1 MSEDMEKHAIARL
14 IRDPP
19 GYTGYDEGGQLAET
33 VRDRPPAV
41 VLFDQIEKA
50 PPDVFNMLLLDEEI
64 AEGTSNRVVVD
75 ATDDGLDFEIRPPAA
90 LTPMGVPGPGEV
102 SV

>member
-1 MSEDMEKHAIARL
+1 M
-14 IRDPP
+14 
-19 GYTGYDEGGQLAET
+19 
-33 VRDRPPAV
+33 
-41 VLFDQIEKA
+41 
-50 PPDVFNMLLLDEEI
+50 FNMLLLDEEI

-75 ATDDGLDFEIRPPAA
+75 ATGDGLVFEIRPPAA